1 MEEWRSKPKV
11 NTYLL
16 FFFIIIII
24 FIIYF
29 FQTRGVKLQ
38 MPYKMHTLWNSCI
51 AGNKEPSANP
61 TATLTV
67 GLPFIGARKIP
78 YLNINRAHP
87 PSRGVLWQHIY
98 ILFRRGKKSIF
109 LGINCQNNWFH
120 IHKFKAMLLRPEKMK
135 KKNRYIWIYFL
146 THKRTLRISV
156 SPVSSNSQVPLGK
169 TAIGKLLWG
178 LGVGSY
184 EMQSSFQG
192 KLLGAGRA
200 HPPLAM
206 SNTLFLNTSVWDLWS
221 GFNSRTGYSAP
232 VTLKGLYSKT
242 AAKTDNKIT

>member
-1 MEEWRSKPKV
+1 
-11 NTYLL
+11 
-16 FFFIIIII
+16 
-24 FIIYF
+24 
-29 FQTRGVKLQ
+29 

-135 KKNRYIWIYFL
+135 KKIDIFEFIFSPINVHSEFQCL
-146 THKRTLRISV
+146 PSPPTLRCHW
-156 SPVSSNSQVPLGK
+156 GK
-169 TAIGKLLWG
+169 
-178 LGVGSY
+178 
-184 EMQSSFQG
+184 Q
-192 KLLGAGRA
+192 
-200 HPPLAM
+200 P
-206 SNTLFLNTSVWDLWS
+206 
-221 GFNSRTGYSAP
+221 
-232 VTLKGLYSKT
+232 
-242 AAKTDNKIT
+242 